1 MSKTLGDLKTLTRD
15 NWIVKRIDN
24 EIQQQQGE
32 IYGNIDSLVLTHI
45 LQMFDDNCLPLLKAF
60 CKYISIILNT
70 FENDNVVV
78 FKQIKILDYRT
89 RAGRSTKLPNKFV
102 DCVV

>member
-1 MSKTLGDLKTLTRD
+1 MRCTICLHVPFFSNAREELLLHFEK
-15 NWIVKRIDN
+15 
-24 EIQQQQGE
+24 

-70 FENDNVVV
+70 FENDTVVV